1 MAVSWTD
8 GAFEALAHLLGTR
21 TGLTFAPERRAG
33 AELAIRRAM
42 ARARVS
48 DPARYLD
55 RIKHEG
61 ALLDDLIG
69 ELTIGETYFF
79 REPAQFQFIRDVILP
94 ELQKSRGAAHT
105 IRVWSAGCA
114 SGEEAFSLAML
125 FDEAGLPERTHL
137 LATDISRAALAKA
150 RPAIYSAWS
159 LRGEGAA
166 AARPYLSH
174 VGDRYVV
181 DPSIRKRVSFEYL
194 NLALDLYPSY
204 ASGTWGLDLILCRN
218 VLIYFDRA
226 TVRNV
231 ASRLH
236 ASLAEGGWLIT
247 ASSDPPLA
255 EWAPFETVLTDQ
267 GVFYRRRAEPLG
279 PLPACGDRDSD
290 TRPQRLSDFLRSRG
304 EGPGWGAMTPTS
316 GNTTAHPDPPLQ
328 GWREEN
334 GPSQVA
340 GPSGQGDGKTT
351 EEILKAARAD
361 LFRGDYARAAEQT
374 RDLVDD
380 AGASALHVRALANL
394 DPVLAERACAEAATR
409 HPLASALQYLRA
421 LLLLGLGREGE
432 AARAARRLIYL
443 DRSLALAH
451 FLLGSIL
458 QRHGNRKGAWRAY
471 RNAHDLCTARPEG
484 EIVPLSDGEPA
495 GRLAEAARVQMQR
508 LETVSEE
515 RR

>member
-1 MAVSWTD
+1 MSWSE
-8 GAFEALAHLLGTR
+8 GAFEALAHLIGTR
-21 TGLTFAPERRAG
+21 TGLTFTPERRAG
-33 AELAIRRAM
+33 VELAIRRAM

-55 RIKHEG
+55 RIKHDD

-69 ELTIGETYFF
+69 ALTIGETYFF
-79 REPAQFQFIRDVILP
+79 REPAQFRFIRDVILP
-94 ELQKSRGAAHT
+94 ELQRTRGAEHT

-114 SGEEAFSLAML
+114 SGEEAYSLAML
-125 FDEAGLPERTHL
+125 FDEEGLSGRIHL

-166 AARPYLSH
+166 AARPYLSR
-174 VGDRYVV
+174 VGDRNVV
-181 DPSIRKRVSFEYL
+181 DPSIRTRVSFEYL

-204 ASGTWGLDLILCRN
+204 ASGTWGMDLILCRN

-231 ASRLH
+231 AGRLY

-255 EWAPFETVLTDQ
+255 EWAPFGTVVTDQ
-267 GVFYRRRAEPLG
+267 GVFYRRRAQPLG
-279 PLPACGDRDSD
+279 PLPARDDRDSD
-290 TRPQRLSDFLRSRG
+290 PRPARLSEFLRPRA
-304 EGPGWGAMTPTS
+304 EGPGWGAMIPTS
-316 GNTTAHPDPPLQ
+316 GGTTAQPDPLSH
-328 GWREEN
+328 GGRGGI
-334 GPSQVA
+334 GPPQVA
-340 GPSGQGDGKTT
+340 RPSGQGDGKAT
-351 EEILKAARAD
+351 EEILKAARED
-361 LFRGDYARAAEQT
+361 LSRGDYARAVERT

-394 DPVLAERACAEAATR
+394 DLALAERACAEAATR
-409 HPLASALQYLRA
+409 HPLAGALHYLRA

-432 AARAARRLIYL
+432 AARAARRVIYL

-458 QRHGNRKGAWRAY
+458 QRHGDWKGAWRAY
-471 RNAHDLCTARPEG
+471 RNAQDLCAARPED

-508 LETVSEE
+508 LQAVAKEC
-515 RR
+515 R